1 MGGHT
6 WYELI
11 YRQCLLRL
19 IRNTSGPGSSSSV
32 RGLTLGSPL
41 DLADFLDFFFF
52 FFFAV
57 VVVSS
62 ASDKAASGGGDVGG
76 TPQVMDGSVEG
87 TCPTIRPVSVE
98 TCSIAIAAMDYS
110 GTCVKVSELALFA

>member
-1 MGGHT
+1 MGPILFMTRENREAKWGGHT

-19 IRNTSGPGSSSSV
+19 IRNTSGPDSSSSA

-41 DLADFLDFFFF
+41 GLVDFLDFFFF

-57 VVVSS
+57 VVVFS
-62 ASDKAASGGGDVGG
+62 ASDKAGLGESDV
-76 TPQVMDGSVEG
+76 
-87 TCPTIRPVSVE
+87 
-98 TCSIAIAAMDYS
+98 
-110 GTCVKVSELALFA
+110 